1 MTEQSG
7 NEQFSLEF
15 FSTARQDIQ
24 LRVFCILLARAATS
38 VPASVFVPV
47 TDVCVWLCVKQE
59 EVASARGPTGL
70 GRAGFSLARSKRP
83 NV

>member
-47 TDVCVWLCVKQE
+47 TDVCVWNKKRWRAPEAQP
-59 EVASARGPTGL
+59 ASAE
-70 GRAGFSLARSKRP
+70 RAS
-83 NV
+83 V